1 MGKPSRYIVYTESY
15 QQEAKQYKDYLSLL
29 GYNEATCQSRYL
41 YLKEFFWWLEKSGIY
56 LLHEITAVEITRFN
70 DYLKSKTNTRTGHPL
85 GQKTIYEAMR
95 CVQMYL
101 AYLLDTGVILLNPA
115 SHLRFNFPPRNT
127 ERIVFSQ
134 EEIRELYR
142 ATQTTQERAILNV
155 AYGCGLRVG
164 EIVALNREDL
174 RLTENIVIVQK
185 GKNNKRR
192 LIPISD
198 KVSEEL
204 QSYLDETGEQKGV
217 VFYNNLGR
225 RMQEWTFNSF
235 LKQLIKRSGF
245 GNCYTEEELTKIGVH
260 NLRHS
265 IATHLLANGMKL
277 EQVQTFLGHSHIES
291 TEIYTHI
298 TQNQLKAMNDDPKTI
313 PT

>member
-1 MGKPSRYIVYTESY
+1 MGKPSRYVVYTDSY
-15 QQEAKQYKDYLSLL
+15 QQEAKQYKDYLLLL
-29 GYNEATCQSRYL
+29 GYNEVTCQSRYL
-41 YLKEFFWWLEKSGIY
+41 YLKEFFWWLERSGIY
-56 LLHEITAVEITRFN
+56 LLQEITVVDITRFN
-70 DYLKSKTNTRTGHPL
+70 DHLISKTNTRTGKPL
-85 GQKTIYEAMR
+85 GQKSICEVMR

-101 AYLLDTGVILLNPA
+101 AYLLDRDVLRLNPA
-115 SHLRFNFPPRNT
+115 SHLRFNSPPKNT

-134 EEIRELYR
+134 HEIRELYR
-142 ATQTTQERAILNV
+142 VTQTVQERAILNI

-164 EIVALNREDL
+164 EIVALNRDDL

-198 KVSEEL
+198 KVSQEL
-204 QSYLDETGEQKGV
+204 RAYLNPLLLEGGEKDA
-217 VFYNNLGR
+217 VFLNSKGR
-225 RMQEWTFNSF
+225 RMQEWTFNGL

-245 GNCYTEEELTKIGVH
+245 GNCYTEEELTKIGIH

-277 EQVQTFLGHSHIES
+277 EQVQHFLGHTHIES

-298 TQNQLKAMNDDPKTI
+298 NPEQLSALI
-313 PT
+313 PGVGT